1 MRSLRAFVQALRD
14 RRVLSVTMGYGVA
27 GFGLIQAADFIFPR
41 IQFAPYAVDWVLAGV
56 LLAFPLVLVVAW
68 RLGHAEAQQTVGL
81 TLPLIGLLLVTGVSG
96 WLGVRV
102 IGAQESTP
110 GANPVRSA
118 PPLVIMMDSP
128 HPDRVYDPET
138 VAANGTNADVISDIL
153 LDLPI
158 RRQRESIGPDWH
170 RDEEI
175 LQFRPALIIVHF
187 SGFRQTD
194 VSGPRERLK
203 LLISYFAESSTEFL
217 IYSRAPGPFLRKQID
232 ELLAPLVL
240 EQPDLQSKVHK
251 FSLVENGEPLWRD
264 PMTASSLKLTV
275 KQILDLESERS

>member
-1 MRSLRAFVQALRD
+1 MA
-14 RRVLSVTMGYGVA
+14 MGYGVV

-68 RLGHAEAQQTVGL
+68 RLGHSEAQQTIGL
-81 TLPLIGLLLVTGVSG
+81 TLPLFSLVLITGVSV
-96 WLGVRV
+96 WLGFRV
-102 IGAQESTP
+102 VGDQEATP

-138 VAANGTNADVISDIL
+138 LAANGTNADVISDIL

-175 LQFRPALIIVHF
+175 LQFRPALIIVHY

-194 VSGPRERLK
+194 TSGPRERLK
-203 LLISYFAESSTEFL
+203 MLISYFAESSTEFL
-217 IYSRAPGPFLRKQID
+217 IYSRAPGPWLREQMD
-232 ELLAPLVL
+232 ELLMELAVAH
-240 EQPDLQSKVHK
+240 PDLPARVHT
-251 FSLVENGEPLWRD
+251 FSLNDYGEFKWRD

-275 KQILDLESERS
+275 KQILDLESARS